1 MARKASNKATD
12 NPVDNAEQNVGGETA
27 EKDTGTSGKDL
38 KGSDALGDTDY
49 IDSEK
54 GDIASN
60 LTSILNVPTET
71 ISADTTTETKEDVLE
86 GFGKGPDQ
94 QEPIQGAGDSYFS
107 QQQGGGDDFTDLGE
121 DSGLFEDNEL
131 LAEIGVELIDMMM
144 TYGAMAIAKDWDNEE
159 RYSIKDKRKKKLQ
172 APLQKILESREIKTA
187 PELVF
192 AFILIATYSP
202 VWIDAMQERRAK
214 KKGNAGNPI
223 PGRQAVKTPPKS
235 KSTASP
241 FEAMQISDG
250 TPGEANLTVEPQ
262 VPQSIQEPEDDPMAE
277 MMAQMKPKR
286 KGGRPVG
293 STDLKPR
300 KSLDDN
306 QRKKEIEKAKALRK
320 DGWSFNRIA
329 KELNVSEATAT
340 RWVRS

>member
-12 NPVDNAEQNVGGETA
+12 NPVDKAEQNVGEETA
-27 EKDTGTSGKDL
+27 EKDTSTSSKDL
-38 KGSDALGDTDY
+38 KGSDALGDVDF

-71 ISADTTTETKEDVLE
+71 ISADKTTETKEDVLE

-94 QEPIQGAGDSYFS
+94 DEPIQGAGDSYFS
-107 QQQGGGDDFTDLGE
+107 QQQGGGDDFNDLGDE
-121 DSGLFEDNEL
+121 SGLFEDNEL

-144 TYGAMAIAKDWDNEE
+144 SYGAMAIAKDWDNEE
-159 RYSIKDKRKKKLQ
+159 RYSIKEKRKKKLQ

-202 VWIDAMQERRAK
+202 VWIEAVQVRRAK
-214 KKGNAGNPI
+214 KKGNEGNPI
-223 PGRQAVKTPPKS
+223 PGRDAVKTPPR
-235 KSTASP
+235 STPKPSP
-241 FEAMQISDG
+241 FEGIQISDG

-262 VPQSIQEPEDDPMAE
+262 VPQNIQEPDD
-277 MMAQMKPKR
+277 
-286 KGGRPVG
+286 
-293 STDLKPR
+293 
-300 KSLDDN
+300 
-306 QRKKEIEKAKALRK
+306 
-320 DGWSFNRIA
+320 
-329 KELNVSEATAT
+329 
-340 RWVRS
+340 

>member
-1 MARKASNKATD
+1 MARKASNKPTD
-12 NPVDNAEQNVGGETA
+12 NPVDNAEQNVGAEKP
-27 EKDTGTSGKDL
+27 EKDTSKGDKDL
-38 KGSDALGDTDY
+38 KGSDALGDADY

-54 GDIASN
+54 GDIAQN
-60 LTSILNVPTET
+60 LSSILNVPTET
-71 ISADTTTETKEDVLE
+71 ISADTTTETKADVLE
-86 GFGKGPDQ
+86 GFGKTADDH
-94 QEPIQGAGDSYFS
+94 EPI
-107 QQQGGGDDFTDLGE
+107 GGGASDSSGMGGGDFTDLGE

-131 LAEIGVELIDMMM
+131 LAQIGVELIDMMM

-159 RYSIKDKRKKKLQ
+159 RYSIKDKRKKKLE
-172 APLQKILESREIKTA
+172 APLQKILESREVKTA

-202 VWIDAMQERRAK
+202 MMIDAVQERRAK
-214 KKGNAGNPI
+214 KKGNEGNPI
-223 PGRQAVKTPPKS
+223 PGRQAVKTPPKK
-235 KSTASP
+235 KSGPSP
-241 FEAMQISDG
+241 FDGKMVQDG
-250 TPGEANLTVEPQ
+250 TAGEANLTVEPQ
-262 VPQSIQEPEDDPMAE
+262 VPEGIQQPEEDPMAE
-277 MMAQMKPKR
+277 MMANMKPKR

-306 QRKKEIEKAKALRK
+306 QRKKEIQKAKALRK